1 MNKFQLNIFSKASYE
16 IMLVF
21 LQFFIISLHFF
32 QWGFIPQKQII
43 QVSSLS
49 YLVEFLIIIVSFI
62 IMLVGIKDL
71 GRNLSP
77 FPRPINN
84 SNLVTTGIYRFTRHP
99 MYYSLIFISFGF
111 FIIIL
116 VAIKDLGRN
125 LSPFPRP
132 INNSKLVTTGI
143 YRFTRH
149 PMYYSLIFIS
159 IGVFIIKLSIYYLF
173 LTIILALIIKFKIA
187 LEEKYLINKFKNYLL
202 YKNEVKV

>member
-1 MNKFQLNIFSKASYE
+1 MSKFQLKNFFEAAYDL
-16 IMLVF
+16 MLVF

-32 QWGFIPQKQII
+32 QWELFPQKQII
-43 QVSSLS
+43 QASAFS
-49 YLVEFLIIIVSFI
+49 YFLGILIIIIASI
-62 IMLVGIKDL
+62 IMLV
-71 GRNLSP
+71 S
-77 FPRPINN
+77 
-84 SNLVTTGIYRFTRHP
+84 
-99 MYYSLIFISFGF
+99 
-111 FIIIL
+111 
-116 VAIKDLGRN
+116 IKDLGRN

-173 LTIILALIIKFKIA
+173 LTISLALIIKFKIA